1 MIQILPEFEE
11 ETELYECK
19 LNECLIIIT
28 DRKVILRYEVDMIFE
43 DHIFTIIDIKW
54 AAYSD
59 KNKNIFAVKTK
70 YPKLYSLS
78 WDKVLEILTIVG
90 LLYSRLKGKEMKVY
104 KLPVEDFK
112 EYEARKGS

>member
-28 DRKVILRYEVDMIFE
+28 DRKIILRFEVDMIFE
-43 DHIFTIIDIKW
+43 DHTFTIKDIKW

-59 KNKNIFAVKTK
+59 KNKNIFAIKTK

-78 WDKVLEILTIVG
+78 SDKVSEILTIVG
-90 LLYSRLKGKEMKVY
+90 LLYSRQQGKEMKVY

-112 EYEARKGS
+112 EYEIRKGS